1 MARFLLLS
9 LFAALAAG
17 FSPAPR
23 MGSSARAS
31 PATSQRLGRPT
42 AVVIDISST
51 EEFNDALAGANDA
64 LVVVDY
70 STSWCGPCKIIAPK
84 FDEFSEKYKNV
95 AFLKVMGDS
104 SPAAD
109 KLMRS
114 QGVRALP
121 SFHFWK
127 NGKQIDSI
135 SGAKTQALQDAIE
148 VRGSRKRTH
157 ARCSL
162 FYLIHC
168 VTLIS
173 LIIRLSASPFFSCCA
188 FSRLAGEHVRRTLR
202 LGIARGGTSGRGACR
217 AGQQPRFFFLPC
229 STMCVSVP
237 RCGVAGSYSIG
248 VSDALVALARS
259 RAGSWSCPTR
269 RPARPRRGSSTA
281 SIARPPPSRSK

>member
-1 MARFLLLS
+1 MARFLLLT

-168 VTLIS
+168 VTLIFAHHTPLCLSVLLLLPS
-173 LIIRLSASPFFSCCA
+173 LAWQA
-188 FSRLAGEHVRRTLR
+188 N
-202 LGIARGGTSGRGACR
+202 
-217 AGQQPRFFFLPC
+217 
-229 STMCVSVP
+229 M
-237 RCGVAGSYSIG
+237 
-248 VSDALVALARS
+248 
-259 RAGSWSCPTR
+259 
-269 RPARPRRGSSTA
+269 
-281 SIARPPPSRSK
+281 